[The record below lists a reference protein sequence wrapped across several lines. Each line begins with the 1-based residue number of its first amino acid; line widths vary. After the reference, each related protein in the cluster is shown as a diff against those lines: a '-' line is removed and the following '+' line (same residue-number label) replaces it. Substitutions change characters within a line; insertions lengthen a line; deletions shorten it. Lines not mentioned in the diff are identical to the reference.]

1 MLELISGSPINNNI
15 SNNNNS
21 NKITSVCL
29 QYSYTKKYLLI
40 SFIFATLVCLIFKQN
55 RFKI

>member
-1 MLELISGSPINNNI
+1 MLGLIGGSPTNNNI

-40 SFIFATLVCLIFKQN
+40 SFIFANIGLLNF
-55 RFKI
+55 